1 MSGISIS
8 PTTVRKTVAIVDD
21 DDAARDALEFL
32 LTVLGRHSRAFSS
45 PAVFLEEQADDFGC
59 LLLDQHMP
67 GMTGLEL
74 AKHLRSGNNAI
85 PIMLITGA
93 LTADIRIRAYAIGID
108 EVCEKPPEPDMIA
121 AFVERS
127 LVSRSD

>member
-1 MSGISIS
+1 MSELSIR
-8 PTTVRKTVAIVDD
+8 PIGVRDIVAIVDD

-32 LTVLGRHSRAFSS
+32 LKVLGRRPRAFSS
-45 PAVFLEEQADDFGC
+45 SAAFLEEKADNFGC

-108 EVCEKPPEPDMIA
+108 EVCEKPPESGMIVN
-121 AFVERS
+121 FVERS
-127 LVSRSD
+127 LVSRSA